1 MMNLLLTK
9 EKKITLHWLFMA
21 LHLLAAE
28 PSLRKKAAASEY
40 LSQDKKMDKY
50 KMIM

>member
-1 MMNLLLTK
+1 
-9 EKKITLHWLFMA
+9 MA

-40 LSQDKKMDKY
+40 LSQDKKIDKY